1 VGRARPRFLLS
12 NVISLVAERIYY
24 IYSIMESNLKSKW
37 WGSERV
43 LFGYMFFFFVEI
55 EAAISCI
62 IRIDYRLSMSFI
74 LIFSS
79 ENGLFDRPSSY
90 KVNPHVPVLP
100 TLRDY

>member
-1 VGRARPRFLLS
+1 MGRARPRFLLS

-62 IRIDYRLSMSFI
+62 CYSNRLSSVYVI
-74 LIFSS
+74 H
-79 ENGLFDRPSSY
+79 SY
-90 KVNPHVPVLP
+90 L
-100 TLRDY
+100 